1 MGEESIGSG
10 SASVVSYLL
19 WSYGSAL
26 CCVAVSCVCVGV
38 CVFGI
43 LEWLAVFVLLV

>member
-26 CCVAVSCVCVGV
+26 CCVAVSCVCV

-43 LEWLAVFVLLV
+43 LEWLAMFVLLV